1 MNLLTGDSL
10 LALAKSIYY
19 ISFKD
24 EYSLGLMEKITWNI
38 FKHMSTSGTPNG
50 NSTLLKKFQVPYLF

>member
-1 MNLLTGDSL
+1 MCARIEWNFE
-10 LALAKSIYY
+10 Y

-24 EYSLGLMEKITWNI
+24 EYSLGLLEKITWDI
-38 FKHMSTSGTPNG
+38 CKHMSTSGTPNG